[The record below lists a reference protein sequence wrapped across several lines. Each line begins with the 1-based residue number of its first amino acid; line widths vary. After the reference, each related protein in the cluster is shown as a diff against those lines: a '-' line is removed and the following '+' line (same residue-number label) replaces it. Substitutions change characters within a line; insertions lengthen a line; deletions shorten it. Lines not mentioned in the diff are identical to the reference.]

1 MTTFPGSPR
10 LQRGALV
17 GIDPFNPAA
26 SVIPFQYNPHTL
38 TRTLQPRM
46 SRSQGQSAK
55 SEVARI
61 EGPPR
66 ESFSLDIALD
76 AADALERDDA
86 IARTMGVH
94 PQLAALEMLIYPK
107 SLQVII
113 NTVLMAAGTIE
124 VIPPMAAMTVLIWG
138 RRRVLPVKVDSMTIT
153 EEAHGPNLEPI
164 RANVKLGLSILTY
177 ADVPLTH
184 PAYGMFLAHQ
194 VIKETMATI
203 ASLNSVASMAGG

>member
-10 LQRGALV
+10 LQKGALV
-17 GIDPFNPAA
+17 GLDPFNPAA
-26 SVIPFQYNPHTL
+26 SVISFQYNPHTL

-46 SRSQGQSAK
+46 TGSQGRGAK
-55 SEVARI
+55 AEVARI

-66 ESFSLDIALD
+66 ESFNLDIELD
-76 AADALERDDA
+76 ATDALERGDP
-86 IARTMGVH
+86 IAGAMGIH
-94 PQLAALEMLIYPK
+94 PQLAALEMLIHPK
-107 SLQVII
+107 SAQVII
-113 NTVLMAAGTIE
+113 NTVLMATGATE
-124 VIPPMAAMTVLIWG
+124 VIPPMATLTVLIWG

-153 EEAHGPNLEPI
+153 EEAHGPNLEPL
-164 RANVKLGLSILTY
+164 RASVKLGLTILTY

-203 ASLNSVASMAGG
+203 ASANSIASLV